1 MDERKRTGLRARVYE
16 KLLDAS
22 EEKYQEFHRKLL
34 PGVTGI
40 LGVRTPNLR
49 RIAGG
54 LSAKERGQYIEEM
67 ERVFRELFQ
76 GESREIPPCYDE
88 KIIWGLCIGKT
99 KTWEDALPH
108 IRAFVPAID
117 NWAVCDL
124 ICGSLKAA
132 GKNRKAAWEFIQPYL
147 DSGEEY
153 ELRFGLV
160 MLLGYLV
167 EEAYL
172 ERALVRIDRV
182 SHPGYYAKMG
192 AAWALS
198 VYFVHFPEQ
207 VMEYLKSS
215 RLDDWTYNKAL
226 QKITESLRVDKETKA
241 VIRSM
246 KRKGS
251 RQAADPTNSCSD

>member
-1 MDERKRTGLRARVYE
+1 MEEQKRCGLRARVYGQ
-16 KLLDAS
+16 LLQAAD
-22 EEKYQEFHRKLL
+22 EKYREFHKGLL
-34 PGVTGI
+34 PGISGI
-40 LGVRTPNLR
+40 LGVRTPVLR
-49 RIAGG
+49 KLAAG
-54 LSAKERGQYIEEM
+54 LSASERAAYIEEM
-67 ERVFRELFQ
+67 ERILSGKEDGPL
-76 GESREIPPCYDE
+76 PCYDE
-88 KIIWGLCIGKT
+88 KIIWGLCIGKIKSWT
-99 KTWEDALPH
+99 EVESH
-108 IRAFVPAID
+108 IRAFIPAID
-117 NWAVCDL
+117 SWAVCDL

-132 GKNRKAAWEFIQPYL
+132 EKYQAEAWEFIQPYL

-160 MLLGYLV
+160 MLLGYFV

-182 SHPGYYAKMG
+182 SHPGYYARMG